1 VSLNTVTRYR
11 QELGLKAVLAVK
23 QVNDALEKH
32 PHPEI
37 FNTDQ
42 GAQCTSEIH
51 TQRNPS
57 IICKTYKT
65 AHFLLKNS
73 SNSLS
78 PKNL

>member
-1 VSLNTVTRYR
+1 LISSALYLLENGYKVSLNTVTRYR

-23 QVNDALEKH
+23 QVNDTLEKH

-51 TQRNPS
+51 TQR
-57 IICKTYKT
+57 
-65 AHFLLKNS
+65 LKK
-73 SNSLS
+73 LIS
-78 PKNL
+78 PN

>member
-1 VSLNTVTRYR
+1 
-11 QELGLKAVLAVK
+11 K

-51 TQRNPS
+51 TQRLKKLGMTISMGDFFKPCPS
-57 IICKTYKT
+57 KAK
-65 AHFLLKNS
+65 AGFKK
-73 SNSLS
+73 S
-78 PKNL
+78 PSG

>member
-1 VSLNTVTRYR
+1 MESLMAIK
-11 QELGLKAVLAVK
+11 LKGLKAVLAVK

-51 TQRNPS
+51 TQRLKKLG
-57 IICKTYKT
+57 IIPIYAKV
-65 AHFLLKNS
+65 S
-73 SNSLS
+73 
-78 PKNL
+78 